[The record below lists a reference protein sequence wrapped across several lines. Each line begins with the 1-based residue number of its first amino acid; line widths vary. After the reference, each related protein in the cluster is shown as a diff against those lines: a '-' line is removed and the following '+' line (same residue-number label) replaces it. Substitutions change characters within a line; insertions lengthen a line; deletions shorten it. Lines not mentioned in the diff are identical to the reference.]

1 LTVAPST
8 ADTSFE
14 VLWPRVEPHTLLGR
28 HKARSLHEL
37 VASVPPHLDVAEC
50 GVFRGG
56 MTLMMA
62 LQSAERRVW
71 AFDSFEGLPSERI
84 PAETCYYQPGAL
96 RAEESCVQR
105 LLAEHGVAERVLIR
119 RGLFES
125 TLDSPEIP
133 TLGLAH
139 VDCDVYSSARTC
151 IERLYDRL
159 APGGIMIFDD
169 YFDLGGG
176 VSTAVN
182 ELLLR
187 TGELLYAGPVEQA
200 FIVKGR
206 RPSDN
211 PDEYVGW
218 RPRADRPRAD
228 RPRADRPRADRPRA
242 DRPRADRPRADR
254 PRADRPRADRPRADR
269 PVNRSVSFFGNTETI
284 WPDKVVLDVS
294 AIIRDQQ
301 YLSDL
306 ATGAAVPD
314 LPGGSL
320 SKAKEHA
327 ESLLRACDSIRSNP
341 KAEVAVASG
350 MPGVTLPRI
359 RQYAERILRVCD
371 YHQSVIFWGIRRSQ
385 EKA

>member
-1 LTVAPST
+1 MTDKPSAP
-8 ADTSFE
+8 ADADASFE
-14 VLWPRVEPHTLLGR
+14 KLWPRVEPHTLLGR

-151 IERLYDRL
+151 IERLYGRL
-159 APGGIMIFDD
+159 VPDGIMVFDD

-176 VSTAVN
+176 VSAAVN
-182 ELLLR
+182 EHLLR
-187 TGELLYAGPVEQA
+187 TGEILYAGPVEQA

-206 RPSDN
+206 MPSDD
-211 PDEYVGW
+211 PEEYVGW
-218 RPRADRPRAD
+218 RPRMDHPI
-228 RPRADRPRADRPRA
+228 
-242 DRPRADRPRADR
+242 
-254 PRADRPRADRPRADR
+254 
-269 PVNRSVSFFGNTETI
+269 NCSVSFFGNTETI